1 LFGVFTAA
9 CTVGQKTESQQR
21 AHVVPRWP
29 MYLTLTDRKDTVAVA
44 RERLKAMAEKHIA
57 RWLGGRSEFLK
68 A

>member
-1 LFGVFTAA
+1 
-9 CTVGQKTESQQR
+9 
-21 AHVVPRWP
+21 